1 MNYRNYLHKD
11 NPIVTIT
18 VKNLGK
24 ITLELFYQ
32 VAPNTVSNFISLI
45 KKDFYT
51 NLIFHRIIPGFM
63 IQGGQGEKV
72 KSIVGEFSQNGH
84 ENPLNHTRGVISMA
98 RTNDPNS
105 ASSQFFI
112 MHQDSN
118 HLDGAYAAFGGVTS
132 GIEVV
137 DLIVNQPRD
146 IRDRPYDDIVIE
158 KIEVDAK
165 GKVYPK
171 PELYL

>member
-11 NPIVTIT
+11 NPVVTIT
-18 VKNLGK
+18 VKKYGK

-45 KKDFYT
+45 NKDYFT
-51 NLIFHRIIPGFM
+51 DLIFHRIIPGFM
-63 IQGGQGEKV
+63 IQGGQGDKV
-72 KSIVGEFSQNGH
+72 KPIVGEFQQNGF

-112 MHQDSN
+112 MHQDSS
-118 HLDGAYAAFGGVTS
+118 HLDGSYAAFGGVTS

-137 DLIVNQPRD
+137 DLIASQPRD
-146 IRDRPYDDIVIE
+146 VRDRPYDDIVIE
-158 KIEVDAK
+158 KIEVDLK